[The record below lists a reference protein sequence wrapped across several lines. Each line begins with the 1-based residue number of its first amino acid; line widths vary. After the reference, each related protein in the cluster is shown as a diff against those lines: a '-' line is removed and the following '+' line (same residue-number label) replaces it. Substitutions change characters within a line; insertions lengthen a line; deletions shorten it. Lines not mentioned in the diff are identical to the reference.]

1 MFELTDRRVVITGAS
16 RGIGQ
21 AAALALAAAGANV
34 AFDYRSATADAEK
47 TADGIRA
54 HGREAIVLQGDTGDA
69 AHVDKLARVAVE
81 AWGGIDV
88 WINNAA
94 QLMVKPFMEM
104 TDEDWHGLLAVN
116 LHGYY
121 HGCRAAARQML
132 QQGGGRIVNVTSVVD
147 IQPIAEL
154 SAYVTAKG
162 GILGL
167 TKTLAVELG
176 PHGITVNALSPGA
189 TDTPLNQVAYTPE
202 VRRTYNARI
211 PLGHIASAEEV
222 ADAIVF
228 LASDAARY
236 VNGHELVVDGGI
248 ILNGN
253 VGHARTHD

>member
-1 MFELTDRRVVITGAS
+1 MFDLTDRRAVITGAS
-16 RGIGQ
+16 QGIGQ
-21 AAALALAAAGANV
+21 AAAIGLAAAGANV
-34 AFDYRSATADAEK
+34 AFNYRSATEEAGK
-47 TADGIRA
+47 TEAGIRE
-54 HGREAIVLQGDTGDA
+54 HGREAIVIQGDTGDP
-69 AHVDKLARVAVE
+69 AHVEELAKAVIG

-94 QLMVKPFMEM
+94 RLMVKPFMEM
-104 TDEDWHGLLAVN
+104 TDDDWHGLLAAN

-121 HGCRAAARQML
+121 YGCRAAARQML
-132 QQGGGRIVNVTSVVD
+132 EQDSGRIINITSVVD

-189 TDTPLNQVAYTPE
+189 TDTPLNQTAYTPE
-202 VRRTYNARI
+202 VRRNYNDRI
-211 PLGHIASAEEV
+211 PLGRIASPEEV
-222 ADAIVF
+222 SDAIVF
-228 LASDAARY
+228 LATDAARY
-236 VNGHELVVDGGI
+236 INGHELVVDGGI

-253 VGHARTHD
+253 VGHART

>member
-1 MFELTDRRVVITGAS
+1 VFELTDRRVVITGAS
-16 RGIGQ
+16 QGIG
-21 AAALALAAAGANV
+21 AAAAVGFAAVGAHVAL
-34 AFDYRSATADAEK
+34 DYKSATGEAEK
-47 TADGIRA
+47 VAASIRRY
-54 HGREAIVLQGDTGDA
+54 GREAIVLQGDTGDP
-69 AHVDKLARVAVE
+69 AHVGQLAAAAVT

-88 WINNAA
+88 WVNNAA
-94 QLMVKPFMEM
+94 GLMVKPFLEM
-104 TDEDWHGLLAVN
+104 TDGDWHGLLAAN

-121 HGCRAAARQML
+121 YGCRAAARQML
-132 QQGGGRIVNVTSVVD
+132 KQGGGRIINVTSVVD
-147 IQPIAEL
+147 IQPIADL

-162 GILGL
+162 GVLGL

-176 PHGITVNALSPGA
+176 PHGITVNAISPGA

-202 VRRTYNARI
+202 VRANYNTRI
-211 PLGHIASAEEV
+211 PLGRIATPEEI
-222 ADAIVF
+222 ADTILF